1 VIFLLD
7 KAHFWAYTIENSSF
21 WGLSGGFKVGKK
33 KNLFITVF
41 IFSIVISGCQK
52 DNPFVFIET
61 KSGQSVFLDASRGKL
76 IYVDESNRIIDY
88 VDLRPDQTAISEI
101 VKNKDQAINNKD
113 RGSEDVPGTNYSVS
127 LSTRFYNNRLLY
139 VLRITPSDDKIK
151 QFARTV
157 AIDLTDR
164 NGFNLGEIES
174 TYSWTTIVDNDGKE
188 MGLSTQGSIPITLR
202 NYLEIYNW
210 GPRWSSNY

>member
-1 VIFLLD
+1 MI
-7 KAHFWAYTIENSSF
+7 N
-21 WGLSGGFKVGKK
+21 KK
-33 KNLFITVF
+33 FFGVF
-41 IFSIVISGCQK
+41 FTFSLVFSMLTGCQK

-61 KSGQSVFLDASRGKL
+61 RNGQTIFLDASRGKL

-88 VDLRPDQTAISEI
+88 VDLKPNEVSINEI
-101 VKNKDQAINNKD
+101 VDNKQRAINNKD
-113 RGSEDVPGTNYSVS
+113 WGSEGVPGTDYSIS

-139 VLRITPSDDKIK
+139 VLKIAPYNDKIK

-157 AIDLTDR
+157 SIDLSDI

-174 TYSWTTIVDNDGKE
+174 SYGWTTTVDNDGKE
-188 MGLSTQGSIPITLR
+188 IGLNTQGSIPITLR
-202 NYLEIYNW
+202 NYLEIYRW